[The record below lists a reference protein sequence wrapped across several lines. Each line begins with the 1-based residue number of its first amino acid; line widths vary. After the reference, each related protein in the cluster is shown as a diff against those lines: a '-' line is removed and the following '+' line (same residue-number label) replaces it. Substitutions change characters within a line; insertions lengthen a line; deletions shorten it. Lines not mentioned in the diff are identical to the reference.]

1 MNMTTSECLQN
12 IYNAARMAGLTA
24 QQHELIKQCAEELA
38 KALAEALKPKEE
50 PKVD

>member
-24 QQHELIKQCAEELA
+24 QQHELIKQCAEQ
-38 KALAEALKPKEE
+38 LAEALKPKDE
-50 PKVD
+50 PKGD